1 MWQLKKYLL
10 EEFEVYNFDF
20 IVLLCDL
27 SNYGEWNFIR
37 VIVVYGMFV

>member
-1 MWQLKKYLL
+1 MWQLKIYLL

-27 SNYGEWNFIR
+27 SNYVEWNFIR
-37 VIVVYGMFV
+37 VIIVYGIIV